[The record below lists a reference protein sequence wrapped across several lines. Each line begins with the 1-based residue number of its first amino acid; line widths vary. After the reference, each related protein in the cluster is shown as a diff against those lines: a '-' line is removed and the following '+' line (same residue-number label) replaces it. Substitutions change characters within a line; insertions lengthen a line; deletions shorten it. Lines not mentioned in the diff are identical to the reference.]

1 MGVYELSGAGSV
13 KTGRTLYASMNAGNQ
28 FGAMVPIASSTVTG
42 STTTDVTFTSIPQI
56 YQDLMLVC
64 YARRT
69 DAATQANLFI
79 SPYYSGISA
88 SPQRA
93 TILSGDGATA
103 SSFRYANQDGGFGAG
118 VPAASSTSGIF
129 GATTWHCLNYANTST
144 FKTSICRSA
153 FDLNGSGE
161 TRLSVNLTRGLLG
174 ITTVNCSTFSGSAYF
189 AVGSMFTLYG
199 IRAVSS

>member
-1 MGVYELSGAGSV
+1 MGVYKLSGAGSI
-13 KTGRTLYASMNAGNQ
+13 KTGRTVYTSMNVGNQ
-28 FGAMVPIASSTVTG
+28 FGRAMVPISSTTVTG
-42 STTTDVTFTSIPQI
+42 STTTDVTFTNIPQTF
-56 YQDLMLVC
+56 QDLMLVS

-79 SPYYSGISA
+79 TPYYTGISA
-88 SPQRA
+88 SPQS
-93 TILSGDGATA
+93 TTVLSGDGSTV
-103 SSFRYANQDGGFGAG
+103 SSFRYSNQDAAYSGG

-129 GATTWHCLNYANTST
+129 GAATWHCFNYANTST

-161 TRLSVNLTRGLLG
+161 TRLTASLTRGLLG
-174 ITTVNCSTFSGSAYF
+174 ITTVNCSTFSGSIYF

-199 IRAVSS
+199 IKAE